1 MGNEIQDILL
11 VDYKSG
17 KVKFDL
23 TYGYLDKIYDAFNFR
38 TQKTENIEQFILNLD
53 NESMPDNQY
62 LLLEDMSNQENKVYN
77 VELNLDGLEYKG
89 VAKISK
95 FFSPQGLGIN
105 LHLLE
110 NN

>member
-1 MGNEIQDILL
+1 MHSEIKDVLL

-17 KVKFDL
+17 KVQFDL
-23 TYGYLDKIYDAFNFR
+23 TYGYLDEIYEAFNFK
-38 TQKTENIEQFILNLD
+38 TQKNESIEKFILNLD

-62 LLLEDMSNQENKVYN
+62 LLLEDMSNQSNKAFN

-89 VAKISK
+89 IAKISQ
-95 FFSPQGLGIN
+95 FFGPQGLNIG

-110 NN
+110 E